1 MSSSSILRNG
11 LASPARSIMTQAGST
26 RTVLK
31 RPGALALP
39 QTPPAAASFSL
50 HYSPLKS
57 PHVHFPPSPAQM
69 VATFTAHSAAS
80 YDRAP
85 ISISPNPLEMPG
97 RGERVWSP
105 STDSFRLSAVPRAF
119 RTLSFQDSPVISE
132 FEDPRSP
139 KIQPAATKA
148 NNVRFGQLSR
158 PAAHTP
164 RDASRSLTTYPR
176 SPYPSA
182 PLNDQDSDS
191 AQDWPSDRAEDDAV
205 AAGRPRAASLQM
217 MGRRNKNGLSIGD
230 TAVFASAAPVQS
242 PQVTSIKRTKKPA
255 PLALESSETDNLNQ
269 AFWNSVCLESADEVM
284 VTALEYPESAV
295 EFQEKQEMV
304 DQAAAAPSIMYADA
318 SGALWSPALPRPGA
332 ALNRIRDSLMSPAI
346 NKPMRAVVRREV
358 TAPSP
363 NDPFA
368 AFPSFA
374 AALQMNPV

>member
-1 MSSSSILRNG
+1 MMTGPTRASALR
-11 LASPARSIMTQAGST
+11 
-26 RTVLK
+26 

-39 QTPPAAASFSL
+39 QTPPAAACFPL
-50 HYSPLKS
+50 DYSPLKS
-57 PHVHFPPSPAQM
+57 PHVHFPTSSSQM

-85 ISISPNPLEMPG
+85 ISVSPNPVLMPG

-119 RTLSFQDSPVISE
+119 RTLSFQNSPVMSE

-148 NNVRFGQLSR
+148 NNVRFGQLFKPEAR
-158 PAAHTP
+158 PP
-164 RDASRSLTTYPR
+164 REVSRSLTSYPR

-182 PLNDQDSDS
+182 PMNDQDSDDV
-191 AQDWPSDRAEDDAV
+191 AQGWPGDRANDDAV
-205 AAGRPRAASLQM
+205 AAGRPRAGSLQTSTT
-217 MGRRNKNGLSIGD
+217 RNKNGLSLGG
-230 TAVFASAAPVQS
+230 AVVFASAAPVQS

-255 PLALESSETDNLNQ
+255 PLPLDPSESDQLNQ
-269 AFWNSVCLESADEVM
+269 AFWNSVCLGSADEVM
-284 VTALEYPESAV
+284 VTALEYPESAA
-295 EFQEKQEMV
+295 EFQEKQDMV
-304 DQAAAAPSIMYADA
+304 DQTAGAPSIMYADA
-318 SGALWSPALPRPGA
+318 SGALWSPAVPRAGVA
-332 ALNRIRDSLMSPAI
+332 FNRIRDSLMSPAI

-368 AFPSFA
+368 AFPSFG
-374 AALQMNPV
+374 AALQMSVV

>member
-1 MSSSSILRNG
+1 
-11 LASPARSIMTQAGST
+11 MTQAGST
-26 RTVLK
+26 RTILK

-39 QTPPAAASFSL
+39 QTPPVAASFSL
-50 HYSPLKS
+50 HYSPMKS
-57 PHVHFPPSPAQM
+57 PHVHFPPSPNQM

-85 ISISPNPLEMPG
+85 ISISPNPLDMPG

-105 STDSFRLSAVPRAF
+105 TTDSFRLSAVPRAF
-119 RTLSFQDSPVISE
+119 RTLAFQDSPVMSE

-139 KIQPAATKA
+139 KLQPAATKA
-148 NNVRFGQLSR
+148 NNVRFGQLSKPASR
-158 PAAHTP
+158 PP
-164 RDASRSLTTYPR
+164 REVSRSLTSYPR

-182 PLNDQDSDS
+182 PMNDQDSDA
-191 AQDWPSDRAEDDAV
+191 AQDWPSDRAENDTV
-205 AAGRPRAASLQM
+205 VAGRPRAASLEATSK
-217 MGRRNKNGLSIGD
+217 RNKNSLSLGGA
-230 TAVFASAAPVQS
+230 TVFASEAPVQS

-255 PLALESSETDNLNQ
+255 PLALEPSESDKLNQ
-269 AFWNSVCLESADEVM
+269 AFWNSMCLDSADEVM

-295 EFQEKQEMV
+295 EFQEKQDMV
-304 DQAAAAPSIMYADA
+304 DQGAAAPSLMYADA
-318 SGALWSPALPRPGA
+318 SGALWSPALPRRGA
-332 ALNRIRDSLMSPAI
+332 AVNRIRDSLMSPAI

-374 AALQMNPV
+374 AALQMNSI

>member
-1 MSSSSILRNG
+1 MSSTSILRNG
-11 LASPARSIMTQAGST
+11 LASPARSMMTQAGSA
-26 RTVLK
+26 RAVLK

-39 QTPPAAASFSL
+39 QTPPAAACFSL

-57 PHVHFPPSPAQM
+57 PHVHFPPSPGQM

-105 STDSFRLSAVPRAF
+105 STDSFRLAAVPRAF
-119 RTLSFQDSPVISE
+119 RTLAFQDSPVMSE

-148 NNVRFGQLSR
+148 NNVRFGQLSK
-158 PAAHTP
+158 PAAHAP

-182 PLNDQDSDS
+182 PLNEQDSDS
-191 AQDWPSDRAEDDAV
+191 AQDWPSDRA
-205 AAGRPRAASLQM
+205 ASLQT
-217 MGRRNKNGLSIGD
+217 MGKRNKNGLSIGGA
-230 TAVFASAAPVQS
+230 AVFASADPVQS

-255 PLALESSETDNLNQ
+255 PLPLESSETDKLNQ
-269 AFWNSVCLESADEVM
+269 AFWNSVCLDSANQVM

-304 DQAAAAPSIMYADA
+304 DQTAGTASIMYADA
-318 SGALWSPALPRPGA
+318 SGALWSPAVPRPGV

-374 AALQMNPV
+374 AVLQMNAA